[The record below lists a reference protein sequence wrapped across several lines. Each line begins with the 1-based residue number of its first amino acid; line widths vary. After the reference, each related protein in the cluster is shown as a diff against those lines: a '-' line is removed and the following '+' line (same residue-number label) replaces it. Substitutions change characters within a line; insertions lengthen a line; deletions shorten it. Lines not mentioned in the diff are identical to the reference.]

1 MSRNPFGCRLLYLK
15 ESEDEKMPSEIIV
28 AALSMLGTA
37 IGSIAGVM
45 AANKLTNYRIE
56 QLEKKVDKHNTVIE
70 RTFKLEEAQAVLTE
84 QIKVA
89 NHRIDD
95 LERED

>member
-1 MSRNPFGCRLLYLK
+1 
-15 ESEDEKMPSEIIV
+15 MPSEIIV
-28 AALSMLGTA
+28 ALLSMAGTA
-37 IGSIAGVM
+37 IGSISGVM

-70 RTFKLEEAQAVLTE
+70 RTFKLEEAQAVMQE

-89 NHRIDD
+89 NHRIED

>member
-1 MSRNPFGCRLLYLK
+1 
-15 ESEDEKMPSEIIV
+15 MPSEIIV
-28 AALSMLGTA
+28 ALLSMAGTA
-37 IGSIAGVM
+37 IGSVAGVM

-70 RTFKLEEAQAVLTE
+70 RTFKLEEAQAVLQE

-89 NHRIDD
+89 NHRIED

>member
-1 MSRNPFGCRLLYLK
+1 
-15 ESEDEKMPSEIIV
+15 MPSEIIV
-28 AALSMLGTA
+28 ALLSMAGTA
-37 IGSIAGVM
+37 IGSVAGVM

-56 QLEKKVDKHNTVIE
+56 QIEKKVDKHNTVIE

-89 NHRIDD
+89 NHRIED

>member
-1 MSRNPFGCRLLYLK
+1 
-15 ESEDEKMPSEIIV
+15 MPSEIVV
-28 AALSMLGTA
+28 ALLSMAGTA
-37 IGSIAGVM
+37 IGSISGVM

-89 NHRIDD
+89 NHRTED
-95 LERED
+95 LEQEH

>member
-1 MSRNPFGCRLLYLK
+1 
-15 ESEDEKMPSEIIV
+15 MPSEIIV
-28 AALSMLGTA
+28 ALLSMAGTA
-37 IGSIAGVM
+37 IGSVSGVM

-89 NHRIDD
+89 NHRIED

>member
-1 MSRNPFGCRLLYLK
+1 ML
-15 ESEDEKMPSEIIV
+15 SEIIV
-28 AALSMLGTA
+28 ALLSMAGTA
-37 IGSIAGVM
+37 IGSISGVM

-70 RTFKLEEAQAVLTE
+70 RTFKLEEAQAVLSE

-89 NHRIDD
+89 NHRIED
-95 LERED
+95 LEKEN

>member
-1 MSRNPFGCRLLYLK
+1 
-15 ESEDEKMPSEIIV
+15 MPSEIIV
-28 AALSMLGTA
+28 ALLSMAGTA
-37 IGSIAGVM
+37 IGSVTGVM

-89 NHRIDD
+89 NHRIED
-95 LERED
+95 LEREDK